1 MKGKSMSEKSKVRI
15 QSYISQNLKDTL
27 DKYCIKNNTNISS
40 VTNEALLEYFKLKPI
55 EDNLE
60 FLISIIENTVHKE
73 MDSKM
78 NRIVALTAKTT
89 KSTFSSQFLLIFVL
103 TYIFSTKNET
113 EFIKEKLK
121 LAEEIGYKA
130 TKMPLSETIEEI
142 LPKDFNFEKM

>member
-78 NRIVALTAKTT
+78 NRIVALTAKTNN
-89 KSTFSSQFLLIFVL
+89 STYSSQIILIFVL
-103 TYIFSTKNET
+103 KYIF
-113 EFIKEKLK
+113 
-121 LAEEIGYKA
+121 
-130 TKMPLSETIEEI
+130 
-142 LPKDFNFEKM
+142 

>member
-1 MKGKSMSEKSKVRI
+1 MSEKSKVRI
-15 QSYISQNLKDTL
+15 QSYISQSLKETI
-27 DKYCIKNNTNISS
+27 DKYCIKNNTNISCL
-40 VTNEALLEYFKLKPI
+40 TNEALLEYFKLKPI

-78 NRIVALTAKTT
+78 NRMIALTAKAT
-89 KSTFSSQFLLIFVL
+89 KSTFSSQFLLVFVL
-103 TYIFSTKNET
+103 AYLFSDKNYK
-113 EFIKEKLK
+113 EFLKEKLK

-142 LPKDFNFEKM
+142 LPKDLDFNIFL